1 MKINAQMQC
10 KAAGFDLDECHIER
24 VVEIPKVD
32 FFALTHCPMGRHSVI
47 QANQDVMGHDADG
60 FHCLLILGE
69 GQRDGLLVDSE
80 GYDYCRYSSYL
91 PEARAIVEA
100 APELSITRSV
110 PKNELPQGVAPIINP

>member
-1 MKINAQMQC
+1 MKINAQMKC

-24 VVEIPKVD
+24 VIEIPKVD
-32 FFALTHCPMGRHSVI
+32 FFALAHCPMGRHSVV
-47 QANQDVMGHDADG
+47 QANQDVMGYDADV

-100 APELSITRSV
+100 TSELSIMRDAHQ
-110 PKNELPQGVAPIINP
+110 NEMTQSAIPAINL

>member
-10 KAAGFDLDECHIER
+10 KAAGFDLDKCHIER
-24 VVEIPKVD
+24 VVEVPKAD
-32 FFALTHCPMGRHSVI
+32 FFALTHCPIGRHSVI

>member
-10 KAAGFDLDECHIER
+10 KAAGFDLDKCHIER
-24 VVEIPKVD
+24 VVEVPKAD

-91 PEARAIVEA
+91 PEARAIVETM
-100 APELSITRSV
+100 PELSITRDAHQNAMTQSV
-110 PKNELPQGVAPIINP
+110 ITAMNL

>member
-1 MKINAQMQC
+1 MKINARMQC
-10 KAAGFDLDECHIER
+10 KAAGFDLDECNIER
-24 VVEIPKVD
+24 VVEVPKAD

-47 QANQDVMGHDADG
+47 QANQDAMWHDVDG

-80 GYDYCRYSSYL
+80 RYDYCRYSSYL

-110 PKNELPQGVAPIINP
+110 PKNELSQSVAPVINP